1 MSFELRFYEVKAR
14 PLCKVGKYV
23 FMSLCLIKK
32 KEKQAKQINLATKI
46 QKNEKSTNH
55 LHNYALCIV
64 HYALPKHL

>member
-1 MSFELRFYEVKAR
+1 MSN
-14 PLCKVGKYV
+14 
-23 FMSLCLIKK
+23 KK

-64 HYALPKHL
+64 HYALPKHLQIRHTRRD